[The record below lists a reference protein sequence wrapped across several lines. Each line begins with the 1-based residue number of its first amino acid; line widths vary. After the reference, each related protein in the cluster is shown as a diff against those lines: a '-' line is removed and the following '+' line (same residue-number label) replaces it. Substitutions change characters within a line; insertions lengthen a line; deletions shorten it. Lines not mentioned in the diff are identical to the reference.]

1 MTNVLPNKTDGFS
14 LVEAL
19 VAIAILLTVISGVMV
34 LVNLSIK
41 SGQNVS
47 NRLSASYFASDA
59 IEYLR
64 YSRDST
70 WLSDNQDSFQY
81 WLNNAVDD
89 CDGSACKIETRQGQG
104 SPTNCGSSCPN
115 LKYNTADKT
124 YGYETGSDWETSK
137 YTRAIKLIQ
146 INDVSSQDDSDDE
159 VIVEVTVSWPQTGGG
174 TGELV
179 LTDTLS
185 SWGD

>member
-1 MTNVLPNKTDGFS
+1 MTSIIPNKTDGFS

-41 SGQNVS
+41 SGQDVS
-47 NRLSASYFASDA
+47 NRLSASYLASDA

-81 WLNNAVDD
+81 WLNNVVDA
-89 CDGSACKIETRQGQG
+89 CDGSSCQIDTREGEG
-104 SPTNCGSSCPN
+104 DPTNCGSSCPN
-115 LKYNTADKT
+115 LEYFSDYT
-124 YGYETGSDWETSK
+124 YGYGSGGEESRF
-137 YTRAIKLIQ
+137 TRT
-146 INDVSSQDDSDDE
+146 VEFVGGGSDE
-159 VIVEVTVSWPQTGGG
+159 VIVEVTITWPKAGGG